1 MEEVRLTEPPLPKV
15 VFDLGGTGA
24 AAEPK
29 GNILADPNNIYRLFE
44 LGVFFTGYK
53 SKKSNVVD
61 LPKAVFDLVPS
72 DCVEHSVRG
81 MLFDIAPSSW
91 IFSR

>member
-1 MEEVRLTEPPLPKV
+1 MEEVRLAEPPLPKV

-44 LGVFFTGYK
+44 LGVFFTGDK
-53 SKKSNVVD
+53 SKKSN
-61 LPKAVFDLVPS
+61 
-72 DCVEHSVRG
+72 
-81 MLFDIAPSSW
+81 
-91 IFSR
+91 